1 MPSAGRIAE
10 IGELCEGWSRHGFSK
25 RSSPQGSRASK
36 RSRQWGDRTGGDRAV
51 KAKEESGGV
60 DAINRDPHGLHLA
73 HRVGVAFLLFPDVF
87 EQRRNDRAGFSERGE
102 RLCCGWTYFVGRVVR
117 LDQGTGRRGQDCR
130 GVIDGALGLG

>member
-1 MPSAGRIAE
+1 MVSPKVEPPR
-10 IGELCEGWSRHGFSK
+10 K
-25 RSSPQGSRASK
+25 SSVQKGPGSG
-36 RSRQWGDRTGGDRAV
+36 GDRTGGDRAV

-102 RLCCGWTYFVGRVVR
+102 RLCCGWTYVVGRVVR